1 VRTCPICERRYDER
15 AYQVVVSGL
24 GSFDSVACVEAAL
37 RRRARTRRREL
48 VFDLEGGILAVR
60 EQTADRAEP
69 IPTDRENQPER

>member
-24 GSFDSVACVEAAL
+24 GSFDSIECVEAAL

-48 VFDLEGGILAVR
+48 VFELEEGILSLR

-69 IPTDRENQPER
+69 IPTDRENQPDR